1 MILVLASLLA
11 LIPPTGPAAGSAVS
25 PAPSAS
31 PRELK
36 TIVTVKSSPYCN
48 ALVQHFNNALVP
60 MVANDRVFD
69 AVDVQLEDMNVMFN
83 YPDYQSRFLDLRAK
97 IVKESATL
105 DQSLSPIHDQINAL
119 RDSASLTTDPQ
130 AAKQMRDAAAQLQD
144 AYLHQFQLS
153 TDLTQLAEFMMDYN
167 IMRGRHPLNG
177 WTPHDNTVP
186 ADEKNMKIV
195 LHFDAQRRT
204 IGWGEDKAVDIA
216 TTAAETHCSSSASPS
231 PSPKP

>member
-1 MILVLASLLA
+1 VTLSILGLLLA
-11 LIPPTGPAAGSAVS
+11 LIPSNGPVAS

-31 PRELK
+31 PHELK

-48 ALVQHFNNALVP
+48 ALAEHFNGALVP

-83 YPDYQSRFLDLRAK
+83 YPDYANRFMDLRAK
-97 IVKESATL
+97 VVKESDTL
-105 DQSLSPIHDQINAL
+105 DRSLQPIHDQINAL

-130 AAKQMRDAAAQLQD
+130 AAKEMRDAAAQLQD

-153 TDLTQLAEFMMDYN
+153 TDLTKLAEFMMDYN
-167 IMRGRHPLNG
+167 ILRGRHALNG
-177 WTPHDNTVP
+177 WTPYENTVP
-186 ADEKNMKIV
+186 ADEKNVKLV
-195 LHFDAQRRT
+195 LHFDAQRQT

-216 TTAAETHCSSSASPS
+216 TTAAETQCSSSTS

>member
-1 MILVLASLLA
+1 MTLALALLFA
-11 LIPPTGPAAGSAVS
+11 LIPPAGSAAAS
-25 PAPSAS
+25 AAPAPSAS

-48 ALVQHFNNALVP
+48 ALAQHFNNAFVP

-83 YPDYQSRFLDLRAK
+83 YPDYANRFMDLRAK
-97 IVKESATL
+97 IVKESGTL
-105 DQSLSPIHDQINAL
+105 QQTLNPIRDEIVQL
-119 RDSASLTTDPQ
+119 RDSASLTNDPQ
-130 AAKQMRDAAAQLQD
+130 AAKEMRDAAAQLQD
-144 AYLHQFQLS
+144 AYLHQFQLA
-153 TDLTQLAEFMMDYN
+153 TDLTSLAQAMMNYN
-167 IMRGRHPLNG
+167 ILRGPHPLGG
-177 WTPHDNTVP
+177 WTPHDNTLP
-186 ADEKNMKIV
+186 ANEKDVKLV

-216 TTAAETHCSSSASPS
+216 TNAAETHCSSTAS

>member
-1 MILVLASLLA
+1 MSLLLAALFA
-11 LIPPTGPAAGSAVS
+11 LIPPAGPAAGSAASSV
-25 PAPSAS
+25 PSAS
-31 PRELK
+31 PHELK

-60 MVANDRVFD
+60 MVANDRVFE
-69 AVDVQLEDMNVMFN
+69 VVNVQLDDMNEMFN
-83 YPDYQSRFLDLRAK
+83 YPDYANRFMDLRTK

-105 DQSLSPIHDQINAL
+105 DQSLHPIRSEIDAL
-119 RDSASLTTDPQ
+119 RDSASLTTDAQ
-130 AAKQMRDAAAQLQD
+130 AAKEMRDAAAQLQD

-153 TDLTQLAEFMMDYN
+153 TDLTSLAQDMMDYN
-167 IMRGRHPLNG
+167 ILRGRHPLNG
-177 WTPHDNTVP
+177 WTPHDNSVP
-186 ADEKNMKIV
+186 ADEKNIKLV

-216 TTAAETHCSSSASPS
+216 STAAETHCSTAAS

>member
-1 MILVLASLLA
+1 MILILASLLA
-11 LIPPTGPAAGSAVS
+11 LIPPAGPAAGSAVS

-31 PRELK
+31 PHELK

-48 ALVQHFNNALVP
+48 ALAEHFNNALVP
-60 MVANDRVFD
+60 MIANDRVFD
-69 AVDVQLEDMNVMFN
+69 AVNVQLEDMNVMFN
-83 YPDYQSRFLDLRAK
+83 YPNYQSRFLDLRAK

-105 DQSLSPIHDQINAL
+105 DQSLQPIHDQINAL
-119 RDSASLTTDPQ
+119 RDSAALTTDSQ
-130 AAKQMRDAAAQLQD
+130 AAKEMRDAAAQLQD

-204 IGWGEDKAVDIA
+204 IGWGEDKATDIA
-216 TTAAETHCSSSASPS
+216 TTAAETHCSTSASPS
-231 PSPKP
+231 PKP